1 MAMRGGEMPLD
12 AFGWAIVI
20 AALAV
25 GAFTVYSSIVD
36 EDTATDGRVDAGVDA
51 TVQRGGL

>member
-1 MAMRGGEMPLD
+1 MAMHGGEMPLD

-20 AALAV
+20 AALVV

-36 EDTATDGRVDAGVDA
+36 EDLNDGRVDSGVDA